1 MNMSDSDESIDLP
14 SLSPLFRRRASPPLD
29 LRTNDSQFKARYF
42 VQINKYIFFLFF
54 KELRKKT
61 KNYYFIE
68 WRIETTS
75 KFSQFIDMTGYVEV
89 YDREG
94 AIIQSGEVSSTTNDI
109 STVNMN

>member
-29 LRTNDSQFKARYF
+29 LRTNDSIQRMANRDNGQ
-42 VQINKYIFFLFF
+42 V
-54 KELRKKT
+54 
-61 KNYYFIE
+61 
-68 WRIETTS
+68 
-75 KFSQFIDMTGYVEV
+75 FSVYRHDRGYVEV

-94 AIIQSGEVSSTTNDI
+94 AIIQSGEVFSTTNDI